1 MRMAIGVSFTFLRQ
15 DRIHMLI
22 EKVTQPTAE
31 LFNAMQRLIPQLG
44 KHKVPPTAEELSALI
59 ASEGCTLLVA
69 RDLEAG
75 GRIIGTLCL
84 NVYRVP
90 TGIRSIVEDVV
101 VDESA
106 RRRGVG
112 EALMSHAMDLARAA
126 GANGISLTSRPE
138 REAAN
143 LLYQSMGFELR
154 KTNAYRYKLK

>member
-1 MRMAIGVSFTFLRQ
+1 
-15 DRIHMLI
+15 MLI

-31 LFNAMQRLIPQLG
+31 LFQAMQQLIPQLG
-44 KHKVPPTAEELSALI
+44 KHKVPPTAQDLAALI
-59 ASEGCTLLVA
+59 ASEGCTMLVA
-69 RDLEAG
+69 RDPGAD

-106 RRRGVG
+106 RRQGVG
-112 EALMSHAMDLARAA
+112 EALMRRAMDLAREA
-126 GANGISLTSRPE
+126 GASGVSLTSRPD

-154 KTNAYRYKLK
+154 KTNAYHYKLK